1 MTQRLLLLLGSNHT
15 TTTAYH
21 PETNGLCE
29 RQNHTLADMLSM
41 FVNSNHT
48 DWDELLPAITFAYNT
63 SRQESTRLSPFY
75 LMHGREALVPL
86 DIALGVNP
94 NPVILKSGERFVDPD
109 YATSVLQNLE
119 KARQEVVT
127 RMRRVHIEQKKA
139 YDVRRRQAQYA
150 VDELV
155 LVYKPTRIVKKSEK
169 LLHRWH
175 GPYVVIRQ
183 TSSVSY

>member
-1 MTQRLLLLLGSNHT
+1 MTQRLLMLLGSNHT

-139 YDVRRRQAQYA
+139 YDVGRRQAQYA

-155 LVYKPTRIVKKSEK
+155 L
-169 LLHRWH
+169 L
-175 GPYVVIRQ
+175 
-183 TSSVSY
+183 